1 MIEYWTHLTP
11 TMKTFVGLGA
21 ISSVVLTLQMILA
34 MFGGDMDG
42 LDADMDVPDV
52 GEGGASG
59 ILSIRTIGA
68 FFTGFGWS
76 GAAMLQAGHGTGAA
90 TFVGIVVGSIFMALI
105 FYLMAYLHSL
115 RQEGTIDY
123 ANAGKW
129 AEKNQVPYTTFTDLA
144 QKEGVYELVKEHVD
158 RMCDDL
164 PEAARICRFLLLHKE
179 LDADDAELT
188 RTRKVR
194 RRFVAERY
202 NVIVDALYRDDDK
215 VAVETEITYQDGRT
229 AVTRTELRIES
240 LRVPVEVG

>member
-21 ISSVVLTLQMILA
+21 ISSVVLTLQMVLA

-42 LDADMDVPDV
+42 LDADMEVSDV

-115 RQEGTIDY
+115 RQEGTINY
-123 ANAGKW
+123 ANAVGKIGSVYLP
-129 AEKNQVPYTTFTDLA
+129 VPPHRKGLGQIEVLVQGRLKIVQAISDSDKKIGNRVAVRVT
-144 QKEGVYELVKEHVD
+144 ELVDEQTILVEPLENESPKE
-158 RMCDDL
+158 
-164 PEAARICRFLLLHKE
+164 
-179 LDADDAELT
+179 
-188 RTRKVR
+188 
-194 RRFVAERY
+194 
-202 NVIVDALYRDDDK
+202 
-215 VAVETEITYQDGRT
+215 
-229 AVTRTELRIES
+229 S
-240 LRVPVEVG
+240 

>member
-42 LDADMDVPDV
+42 LDADMEVSDV

-115 RQEGTIDY
+115 RQEGTINY
-123 ANAGKW
+123 ANAVGKIGSVYLP
-129 AEKNQVPYTTFTDLA
+129 VPPHRKGMGQIEVLVQGRLKIVQAITDNDKKIGNRVA
-144 QKEGVYELVKEHVD
+144 VRVTELVDEQTILVEPLENESPKE
-158 RMCDDL
+158 
-164 PEAARICRFLLLHKE
+164 
-179 LDADDAELT
+179 
-188 RTRKVR
+188 
-194 RRFVAERY
+194 
-202 NVIVDALYRDDDK
+202 
-215 VAVETEITYQDGRT
+215 
-229 AVTRTELRIES
+229 S
-240 LRVPVEVG
+240 

>member
-21 ISSVVLTLQMILA
+21 ISSVVLTLQMVLA

-42 LDADMDVPDV
+42 LDADMEVSDV

-90 TFVGIVVGSIFMALI
+90 TFVGLIVGSIFMALI

-123 ANAGKW
+123 ANAVGKIGSVYLP
-129 AEKNQVPYTTFTDLA
+129 VPPHRKGIGQIEVLVQGRLKIVQAISDSDKKIGNRVAVRVT
-144 QKEGVYELVKEHVD
+144 ELVDEQTILVEPLENESPKE
-158 RMCDDL
+158 
-164 PEAARICRFLLLHKE
+164 
-179 LDADDAELT
+179 
-188 RTRKVR
+188 
-194 RRFVAERY
+194 
-202 NVIVDALYRDDDK
+202 
-215 VAVETEITYQDGRT
+215 
-229 AVTRTELRIES
+229 S
-240 LRVPVEVG
+240 

>member
-21 ISSVVLTLQMILA
+21 ISSVVLTLQMVLA

-42 LDADMDVPDV
+42 LDADMEVSDV

-115 RQEGTIDY
+115 RQEGTINY
-123 ANAGKW
+123 ANAVGKIGSVYLP
-129 AEKNQVPYTTFTDLA
+129 VPPHRKGIGQIEVLVQGRLKIVQAISDSDKKIGNRVAVRVT
-144 QKEGVYELVKEHVD
+144 ELVDEQTILVEPLENESPKE
-158 RMCDDL
+158 
-164 PEAARICRFLLLHKE
+164 
-179 LDADDAELT
+179 
-188 RTRKVR
+188 
-194 RRFVAERY
+194 
-202 NVIVDALYRDDDK
+202 
-215 VAVETEITYQDGRT
+215 
-229 AVTRTELRIES
+229 S
-240 LRVPVEVG
+240 